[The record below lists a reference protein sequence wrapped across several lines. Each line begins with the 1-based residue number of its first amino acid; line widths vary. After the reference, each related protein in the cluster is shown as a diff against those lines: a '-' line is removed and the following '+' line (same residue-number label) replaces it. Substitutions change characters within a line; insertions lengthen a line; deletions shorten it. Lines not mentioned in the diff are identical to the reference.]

1 VKNSIAE
8 QKYEVLSAGIYYI
21 PKLYCHIENEK
32 EASTAEALIKAFEN
46 LQGDDDKLLLIFSLV
61 RIRVIFYGSLENKTY
76 YILL

>member
-1 VKNSIAE
+1 MFLFQALVKNSIAE

-46 LQGDDDKLLLIFSLV
+46 CQGDDQRIVIFSA
-61 RIRVIFYGSLENKTY
+61 
-76 YILL
+76 